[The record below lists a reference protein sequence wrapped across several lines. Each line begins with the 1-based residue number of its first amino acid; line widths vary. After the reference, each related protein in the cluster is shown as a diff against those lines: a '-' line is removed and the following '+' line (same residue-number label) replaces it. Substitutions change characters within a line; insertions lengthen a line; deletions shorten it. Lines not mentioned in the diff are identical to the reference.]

1 MCNFNKI
8 YLFCL
13 QGRLKV
19 SDDDS
24 KDQMYICVGMKRDV
38 NLNNQL
44 EILKLH
50 SIRSTNHLFLINLG
64 LGFLSHSYVRRKTS
78 REPLLIVS
86 KKVKEKRNRK
96 KKIQRCTVL
105 VSKLFQNWCNLLN
118 TISVIDTLYMFLNI
132 DHIEIIS
139 LLSKVEVEISFKSFK
154 GITNNDAHC

>member
-105 VSKLFQNWCNLLN
+105 VSKLFQN
-118 TISVIDTLYMFLNI
+118 
-132 DHIEIIS
+132 
-139 LLSKVEVEISFKSFK
+139 
-154 GITNNDAHC
+154 